1 MGVHT
6 QTHTTLSVKGEI
18 LYQDFVSKHLAILSD
33 VKCFIAG
40 CQILRT
46 IKFVIYVCVENYGI
60 DMTPSKKRLEETLPQ
75 KGVMRLTEF
84 LSFYVI

>member
-33 VKCFIAG
+33 VRCFIAG

-46 IKFVIYVCVENYGI
+46 IKFVIYVCVESNGI
-60 DMTPSKKRLEETLPQ
+60 DMTPSKKNGRKLFS
-75 KGVMRLTEF
+75 KGGDAAH
-84 LSFYVI
+84 SIP

>member
-33 VKCFIAG
+33 VKCFLAG

-46 IKFVIYVCVENYGI
+46 IKFVIYVCVESYGI
-60 DMTPSKKRLEETLPQ
+60 DMTPSKKKIGRKLFSKWGDATHRIP
-75 KGVMRLTEF
+75 
-84 LSFYVI
+84 

>member
-1 MGVHT
+1 MCIIDPNE
-6 QTHTTLSVKGEI
+6 LIIKGEI

-33 VKCFIAG
+33 VKCFIAD

-46 IKFVIYVCVENYGI
+46 IKFVIYVCVESYGI
-60 DMTPSKKRLEETLPQ
+60 DMTPSKKRLGGNSSP